1 MNWGYRI
8 LTIYIIFIAGI
19 LFLVFKASS
28 QNQDL
33 VAADYYEQELKFQ
46 ERIDETSRANALSA
60 SIDVKVCEQS
70 LLIAFPAELKG
81 VAVNANILLYCSA
94 DKKKDWARTAST
106 SSAAISLPLA
116 PGQQGVYDAKITWTA
131 NDIRYYSEQK
141 LIIK

>member
-33 VAADYYEQELKFQ
+33 VATDYYEQELKFQ
-46 ERIDETSRANALSA
+46 ERIDENARANALSTT
-60 SIDVKVCEQS
+60 IDVKVCDQS

-81 VAVNANILLYCSA
+81 VEVNANILLYCSA
-94 DKKKDWARTAST
+94 DKKKDWERTVST
-106 SSAAISLPLA
+106 TSAALSLPIGA
-116 PGQQGVYDAKITWTA
+116 GQHGVYDAKITWTA
-131 NDIRYYSEQK
+131 NDIRYYSQQK